1 MQTREGR
8 TTARRSWPR
17 TYADGI
23 QRPPALTVTGPIGRS
38 PRFLADE
45 LELIG
50 IESLTSVE
58 VTLLV
63 AFAGLS
69 IGAAAA

>member
-1 MQTREGR
+1 M
-8 TTARRSWPR
+8 
-17 TYADGI
+17 
-23 QRPPALTVTGPIGRS
+23 TGPFGRS